1 MGGVNVTVYTTKKKK
16 KKKEVPGNLV
26 PFFLLSLVLGPNEN
40 MADFYCNLDK
50 NVLAAPPHPSSPSTP
65 PPSPTFNLLWGE

>member
-16 KKKEVPGNLV
+16 KKKDVPGNLV
-26 PFFLLSLVLGPNEN
+26 PFFLLSLVLGPNGN

-50 NVLAAPPHPSSPSTP
+50 NVLAPPPPPLLSTHHPSSHI
-65 PPSPTFNLLWGE
+65 